1 MLGERA
7 ELRISYCRLAVIPFS
22 RQLERRSSRQL
33 ERRSSRQLERR
44 SSRQLE
50 RRSSRQ
56 LERRSFP
63 QHRPPLLLPPP
74 HRSWQQREE

>member
-7 ELRISYCRLAVIPFS
+7 ELRISYCRLAVIPF
-22 RQLERRSSRQL
+22 
-33 ERRSSRQLERR
+33 
-44 SSRQLE
+44 SRQLE